1 MARHVCVWV
10 VSVWKSMDVESAT
23 ADQFPS
29 SKFGRTVGPSVRG
42 VSPGNLTENL
52 WSLRSYALDAA
63 RHVKHVPTA
72 DYYCKCAITMIG
84 KKVEEMKE
92 DEEEVVEDRRCGGAE
107 SRLSAKKQTGNR
119 YPEHESP
126 PSLYTWSGLRR
137 HCSYELYVLRG
148 EVNECLDKSSRDER
162 DQLRSL
168 LESNSM
174 KEKCFHSRI
183 GECTGG

>member
-1 MARHVCVWV
+1 
-10 VSVWKSMDVESAT
+10 
-23 ADQFPS
+23 
-29 SKFGRTVGPSVRG
+29 
-42 VSPGNLTENL
+42 
-52 WSLRSYALDAA
+52 
-63 RHVKHVPTA
+63 
-72 DYYCKCAITMIG
+72 
-84 KKVEEMKE
+84 MKE

-148 EVNECLDKSSRDER
+148 VVNECLDKSSRDEK